1 MTAIGILGCGSIGR
15 EIALAVQ
22 QGKAGD
28 AKIVGLF
35 DQVQGSAS
43 LLAKDLG
50 ISVSCDGVCLTL
62 IRIKQKSF
70 LFYLSKETLKRSN
83 FKYVKIG
90 KHINIEKSLLN
101 GQKISGH
108 YVQGHVDSTAKI
120 KKITIVDKTWIK
132 KLELENKRLNK
143 YLIEKASISINGV
156 SLTISKII
164 KGFFEINVIPH
175 TLKLTNLKNL
185 KNKDIVNVELD
196 IFGKYIMKLSN

>member
-1 MTAIGILGCGSIGR
+1 MFNGIIYNRGVIKSIRRNPRYVSGSLVIEISSNIKFKKSDIG
-15 EIALAVQ
+15 E
-22 QGKAGD
+22 
-28 AKIVGLF
+28 
-35 DQVQGSAS
+35 
-43 LLAKDLG
+43 
-50 ISVSCDGVCLTL
+50 SVCCDGVCLTL
-62 IRIKQKSF
+62 IRIKKKSF

-83 FKYVKIG
+83 FKYAKIG
-90 KHINIEKSLLN
+90 KFINIEKSLLN

-120 KKITIVDKTWIK
+120 KKISIVDKTWIIR
-132 KLELENKRLNK
+132 LELKDRELNK

-156 SLTISKII
+156 SLTISKVV

>member
-1 MTAIGILGCGSIGR
+1 MFNGIIYNKGIIKNIRRNPKYVSGSLVIEITSNIKFKKSDIG
-15 EIALAVQ
+15 E
-22 QGKAGD
+22 
-28 AKIVGLF
+28 
-35 DQVQGSAS
+35 
-43 LLAKDLG
+43 
-50 ISVSCDGVCLTL
+50 SVCCDGVCLTL

-83 FKYVKIG
+83 FKYAKIG

-120 KKITIVDKTWIK
+120 KNITIVDKTWII
-132 KLELENKRLNK
+132 KLELENKKLNK

-164 KGFFEINVIPH
+164 RGFFEINVIPH

-185 KNKDIVNVELD
+185 KNRDIVNVELD

>member
-1 MTAIGILGCGSIGR
+1 MFNGIIYNKGIIKSIRRNPKYVSGSLVI
-15 EIALAVQ
+15 EIASNIKFKKSDI
-22 QGKAGD
+22 GE
-28 AKIVGLF
+28 
-35 DQVQGSAS
+35 
-43 LLAKDLG
+43 
-50 ISVSCDGVCLTL
+50 SVCCDGVCLTL

-83 FKYVKIG
+83 FKYAKIG

-120 KKITIVDKTWIK
+120 KNITIVDKTWII
-132 KLELENKRLNK
+132 KLELENKKLNK

-185 KNKDIVNVELD
+185 KNRDIVNVELD